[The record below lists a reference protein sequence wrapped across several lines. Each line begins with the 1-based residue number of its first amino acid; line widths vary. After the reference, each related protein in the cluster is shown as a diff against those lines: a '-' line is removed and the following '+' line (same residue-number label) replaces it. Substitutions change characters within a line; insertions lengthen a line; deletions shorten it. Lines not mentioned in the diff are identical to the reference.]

1 MKRDPTVT
9 IIGAGIGGLSLGAY
23 LAKRGVR
30 VTMFDARDRVGGFV
44 HSFERGGYTF
54 EASTHQI
61 GGFGDINYMTRVF
74 ELLGV
79 EYVPTR
85 RLSMLYETCFLDD
98 QGKVSQQ
105 IALPTDPDEIIEELI
120 QHFPSQR
127 EALREYLAK
136 VEGIALDLMRLKRLQ
151 REKIA
156 PTLLLDAIAAL
167 MLKKGKPGGI
177 VRKMGA
183 KHYPHLV
190 ANINSTWADVLGDF
204 DGRLRALLSQM
215 WFYIGVPPSE
225 SPAVIAAI
233 IFYLFFR
240 SGGGR
245 VLGGTAQLVE
255 GLARTITDN
264 GGEIQTGTPVRAI
277 VVEKGRARGVVTAD
291 GRSHFSDRTV
301 SNISS
306 QRTFLE
312 LVGEHK
318 LPPLY
323 SQQIKA
329 LRLSRSLFQLFVGA
343 RLRLED
349 YGFNHGT
356 VFFDAKGDV
365 EQSAREGESGP
376 TDRSPF
382 MMVNYSIDDESF
394 APEGSSSLI
403 ALEYD
408 DFSRWEGLSDDA
420 YRRQKQTTQDFIL
433 EKLERATGASIRE
446 HADVLFS
453 GTPITFNR
461 ITSGLRGEVFGP
473 AATMDQALMKRTP
486 SETPIDD
493 LFLVGSN
500 TQPAHGVSAVMDAAI
515 VLGRT
520 LAKDLL

>member
-1 MKRDPTVT
+1 MRSDSTVT
-9 IIGAGIGGLSLGAY
+9 VIGAGIGGLSLGAY
-23 LAKRGVR
+23 LAKAGVR
-30 VTMFDARDRVGGFV
+30 VTVFEAQDRVGGFV

-61 GGFGDINYMTRVF
+61 GGFSDINYMTRVF
-74 ELLGV
+74 ELLGID
-79 EYVPTR
+79 ELPIR
-85 RLSMLYETCFLDD
+85 RLSTLYETCLLDD
-98 QGKVSQQ
+98 QGRATQH
-105 IALPTDPDEIIEELI
+105 IALPTDPEEIVAELVR
-120 QHFPSQR
+120 HFPSQR
-127 EALREYLAK
+127 DALREYFAK

-151 REKIA
+151 REKIE
-156 PTLLLDAIAAL
+156 PSLLLDAIAAL

-177 VRKMGA
+177 VRKLGA

-190 ANINSTWADVLGDF
+190 ANINSTWADILEDF
-204 DGRLRALLSQM
+204 DGPLRALLSQM

-233 IFYLFFR
+233 ITYLFFR

-264 GGEIQTGTPVRAI
+264 GGEIHTGTPVRAI
-277 VVEKGRARGVVTAD
+277 IVEKGRARGVVTAD
-291 GRSHFSDRTV
+291 GRSHFSDRIV

-318 LPPLY
+318 LPPLF

-329 LRLSRSLFQLFVGA
+329 LKLSRSLFQIFVGA

-349 YGFNHGT
+349 YGFHHGT
-356 VFFDAKGDV
+356 VFFDATSDV
-365 EQSAREGESGP
+365 EQAAREGESGP
-376 TDRSPF
+376 ADRSPF

-394 APEGSSSLI
+394 APEGCSSLI

-408 DFSRWEGLSDDA
+408 DFSRWEGLSDEA
-420 YRRQKQTTQDFIL
+420 YLQQKQTTQDFIL
-433 EKLERATGASIRE
+433 QKLERATGAPVRE
-446 HADVLFS
+446 RAEVVFS
-453 GTPITFNR
+453 GTPLTFNR
-461 ITSGLRGEVFGP
+461 ISSGLRGEIFGP

-486 SETPIDD
+486 PETPIED

-520 LAKDLL
+520 IAKGLS